1 MNRIKE
7 LRKSKNGGMTQQEL
21 AEAVSI
27 PKRTIQRLENN
38 ESQIKPDKAQI
49 LADYFGVDVPY
60 LLGYDVGLTPVKDLA
75 GDYLPPLELQGY
87 DYTVLDIEQDTS
99 ERLNEVS
106 KVKYCIVKLHK
117 GDELPLFTG
126 FRAIIS
132 DYDREIVIESS
143 SKGALLNAFRATDA
157 LYVNGYKGKGS
168 QFKHFGDY
176 INSRKY
182 EDSKILENI
191 LTDWL
196 DIVGINKK
204 YVNISYFNANSPTP
218 NKVIT
223 RK

>member
-1 MNRIKE
+1 MNRLKE
-7 LRKSKNGGMTQQEL
+7 LRKEAKKTQQE
-21 AEAVSI
+21 AADIANVT
-27 PKRTIQRLENN
+27 KRTYIYWEQGER
-38 ESQIKPDKAQI
+38 QIKPDKAQL

-60 LLGYDVGLTPVKDLA
+60 LLGYDIGLTPVKDLA

-157 LYVNGYKGKGS
+157 LRVNGYKSIGS

-182 EDSKILENI
+182 EDSKILKNI

>member
-1 MNRIKE
+1 MNRLKE
-7 LRKSKNGGMTQQEL
+7 LRKEAKKTQQE
-21 AEAVSI
+21 AADIANVT
-27 PKRTIQRLENN
+27 KRTYIYWEQGER
-38 ESQIKPDKAQI
+38 QIKPDKAQL

-157 LYVNGYKGKGS
+157 LRVYGYKSIGS

>member
-1 MNRIKE
+1 M
-7 LRKSKNGGMTQQEL
+7 
-21 AEAVSI
+21 
-27 PKRTIQRLENN
+27 
-38 ESQIKPDKAQI
+38 KANKAKV

-60 LLGYDVGLTPVKDLA
+60 LLGYDVDLTPVKDLT

-157 LYVNGYKGKGS
+157 LYVNGYKGIGS